1 MLRLYCHL
9 VIWWG
14 WWNWKCQ
21 TLLVLYCV
29 RLHTSESLRSLTE
42 YEYESMTVSVS
53 QCLSHTVNVSVPV
66 YVVTTSC
73 STCLFVFLSRFC
85 LPLAASVLFVSL
97 SSLSLVLSHPPP
109 SLSQILSSHVLSSL
123 LSPCDRSV
131 CLSLSLSTSPWI
143 PPWVF
148 LSQSHPTNCLH
159 MCMVPQ
165 HMYTCMHTC
174 MHTCTHTQWCTQ
186 WDAHTHTYTHK
197 CTHTNTHTH
206 CDSLCLFPPSVV
218 ISVTVSLTS
227 WSWMKFLQILY
238 IMKQQIVLISN
249 VIIVFSN
256 TQQLA

>member
-29 RLHTSESLRSLTE
+29 RLHTTESLRSLTDYE

-66 YVVTTSC
+66 YVVTTSLYMPVC
-73 STCLFVFLSRFC
+73 FSLLFLSASCC
-85 LPLAASVLFVSL
+85 LCTLCVSLVSL
-97 SSLSLVLSHPPP
+97 SRTLSPPPLSLKFWALMFW
-109 SLSQILSSHVLSSL
+109 VLSSL
-123 LSPCDRSV
+123 PVTGLSV
-131 CLSLSLSTSPWI
+131 CLSLSTSPWI

-159 MCMVPQ
+159 MCMVHQ

-174 MHTCTHTQWCTQ
+174 MHTQWCTQ
-186 WDAHTHTYTHK
+186 WDAHTNAHTQTH
-197 CTHTNTHTH
+197 THTH
-206 CDSLCLFPPSVV
+206 CDTDSLCLFLPSVV